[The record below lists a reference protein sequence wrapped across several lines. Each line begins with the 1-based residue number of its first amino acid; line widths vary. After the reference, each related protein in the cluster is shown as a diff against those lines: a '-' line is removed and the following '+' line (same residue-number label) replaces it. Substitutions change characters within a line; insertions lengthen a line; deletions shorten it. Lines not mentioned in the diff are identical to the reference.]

1 MAGMLEKT
9 LVLAFM
15 LAGLLRA
22 DPARS
27 AALPTLPVPAEAR
40 LNELRFDAIGVNQ
53 IPQGLV
59 SALAQDRAGF
69 LWIGTNAGLMRY
81 DGYSLRL
88 QGGGESAEGT
98 QGLGF
103 IRVLLAARDG
113 RLWIGTESDG
123 LASYDPATERVSFF
137 REGMGGANSAKV
149 AADVHR
155 QKGPAPTVRALAE
168 DADGAVWVGSVGGG
182 LDRFDPASGRFTHFR
197 HSSEA
202 GSLPDD
208 RVQALMV
215 DRQGTLWVGTWAGLS
230 RRVKG
235 SERFEPVFSAPG
247 ATPNL
252 ARRIVLALF
261 EAADG
266 RVWAGTQQG
275 DLAVIHPALLG
286 GSDAAAAQL
295 LPQAAQAAAAPVY
308 TLAEPSSGQI
318 WVGRATGIE
327 LRDGR
332 GDGHVQLRLHHD
344 PRKRA
349 GLAGNEVRAL
359 LLDRAGW
366 LWVGG
371 FGVGLQRHNAGNQS
385 IGQRADDEI
394 ADSPLAESNVR
405 SLLQLDNGEIWA
417 GTNSDGVAV
426 MDAQLRLIGTVWPG
440 VADAAPLP
448 SRRRGWISQSSR
460 IGALTQAPGGSVWIG
475 ADSMLYEYSRER
487 RLLRSLP
494 TAAGSTR
501 RLLVASDGG
510 LWVGT
515 QDGLFHLAPGAN
527 SLLRVKRADGRA
539 FGGDVNALAEA
550 ADHGLWIGTDK
561 GLFHIPAGASQPVP
575 VPLDGAAGR
584 NSMLSVVGLLIDSR
598 QQLWLDT
605 PVMGLHRLKDLSQ
618 AKAGFERV
626 NIQRVTQGRAF
637 GANLLEDGRGRIWS
651 HQFVYDP
658 RSETVDELTAADG
671 ADFGTGWFRA
681 YAKTGDGRLL
691 FGGSRGM
698 LVITPAQ
705 FDRWSYAP
713 PLVISALRVDGQPQP
728 VGALQ
733 PGQPASGAGS
743 AALVLDSKRHGF
755 SLEFAAL
762 DFSDPT
768 RCRYAY
774 RLDGVDTQWIDTG
787 ADFRVA
793 SYSNLSPGDY
803 TLRVRATN
811 RGGVWSSHEL
821 AVAVRVLPAW
831 WQSWWFRLG
840 LVLGL
845 IGVYFVLL
853 QLRTRLLRRSKRLL
867 EVKVRERTRELE
879 ALSLEL
885 EQSSLTDP
893 LTGLRNR
900 RFLTQHIEG
909 DVAQTLRQYEDLLE
923 RGLPLPADPDLIF
936 FLIDIDHFKAI
947 NDEHGHAAGDAVLMQ
962 MRSRLQ
968 PVFREGDHLVRWGG
982 EEFLIVARS
991 SSRAHAAELAER
1003 ARAMVAE
1010 TPFTLPVGGAIPI
1023 SCSLGFA
1030 CFPLATAQPRALDWS
1045 AVIALA
1051 DSALFA
1057 AKAAGRNGWA
1067 GVLGLRDGGA
1077 AIELNSLQSLALRTL
1092 TEWGSVTSLQTVSNF
1107 AERTAAKSPLPEPST
1122 T

>member
-1 MAGMLEKT
+1 
-9 LVLAFM
+9 
-15 LAGLLRA
+15 
-22 DPARS
+22 
-27 AALPTLPVPAEAR
+27 
-40 LNELRFDAIGVNQ
+40 
-53 IPQGLV
+53 
-59 SALAQDRAGF
+59 
-69 LWIGTNAGLMRY
+69 MRY

-88 QGGGESAEGT
+88 QGADDRAERT

-103 IRVLLAARDG
+103 VRVLLAARDG

-123 LASYDPATERVSFF
+123 LASYDPATDRVSFF
-137 REGMGGANSAKV
+137 REGMGGANSAKT

-197 HSSEA
+197 HGSEP

-230 RRVKG
+230 RKVKG
-235 SERFEPVFSAPG
+235 SDKFEPVFSTAG
-247 ATPNL
+247 AQPNL
-252 ARRIVLALF
+252 AKRIVLALF
-261 EAADG
+261 EASDG

-275 DLAVIHPALLG
+275 DLAVINPALLG
-286 GSDAAAAQL
+286 VGNDDAAAAL
-295 LPQAAQAAAAPVY
+295 LPQAAPAAAAPVY
-308 TLAEPSSGQI
+308 SLAEPSSGQVWI
-318 WVGRATGIE
+318 GRANGIE

-332 GDGHVQLRLHHD
+332 GDGHVQLRLRHD

-385 IGQRADDEI
+385 IGQRAEDDM

-405 SLLQLDNGEIWA
+405 SLQQLDNGEIWA

-440 VADAAPLP
+440 AAEPAPLAS
-448 SRRRGWISQSSR
+448 SRRSQSSR

-501 RLLVASDGG
+501 RLLVAADGS

-515 QDGLFHLAPGAN
+515 QDGLFRLAPGAAA
-527 SLLRVKRADGRA
+527 LARVNRADGKPLS
-539 FGGDVNALAEA
+539 GDVNALAEA

-561 GLFHIPAGASQPVP
+561 GLFHIPAGASLPGP
-575 VPLDGAAGR
+575 VPLDGEAGR
-584 NSMLSVVGLLIDSR
+584 NSMPSVVGLLIDSR
-598 QQLWLDT
+598 KQLWLDT
-605 PVMGLHRLKDLSQ
+605 PVLGLHRLKDLTRPQ
-618 AKAGFERV
+618 AGFERV
-626 NIQRVTQGRAF
+626 NIQAVTQGRAF
-637 GANLLEDGRGRIWS
+637 GANLLEDDRGRIWS

-658 RSETVDELTAADG
+658 RSQTVDELTAADG

-681 YAKTGDGRLL
+681 YAKTSDGRLL
-691 FGGSRGM
+691 FGGSRGL
-698 LVITPAQ
+698 LVVTPAQ

-713 PLVISALRVDGQPQP
+713 PLVISALRVDGQPQA
-728 VGALQ
+728 VGGLQ
-733 PGQPASGAGS
+733 SGSPSNDASP
-743 AALVLDSKRHGF
+743 AALVLDTERHGF

-774 RLDGVDTQWIDTG
+774 RLDGVDRQWIETG
-787 ADFRVA
+787 SDFRVA

-821 AVAVRVLPAW
+821 AVPVRVLPAW
-831 WQSWWFRLG
+831 WQRWWFRVAL
-840 LVLGL
+840 LLGL

-853 QLRTRLLRRSKRLL
+853 QVRTRLLRRSKRLL
-867 EVKVRERTRELE
+867 EAKVRERTRELE

-900 RFLTQHIEG
+900 RFLTQHIDG
-909 DVAQTLRQYEDLLE
+909 DVAHALRHYEDLE
-923 RGLPLPADPDLIF
+923 QRGVALPVDPDLTF
-936 FLIDIDHFKAI
+936 FLIDIDHFKGI
-947 NDEHGHAAGDAVLMQ
+947 NDAHGHAAGDAVLMQ
-962 MRSRLQ
+962 MRGRLQ
-968 PVFREGDHLVRWGG
+968 PVFREADHLVRWGG

-991 SSRAHAAELAER
+991 TSRAHAAELAER

-1010 TPFTLPVGGAIPI
+1010 TPFTLPGGGAISV

-1045 AVIALA
+1045 ALIALA
-1051 DSALFA
+1051 DGALFA

-1067 GVLGLRDGGA
+1067 GVVGVQDGGA
-1077 AIELNSLQSLALRTL
+1077 SLDMAALQSLALRSL
-1092 TEWGSVTSLQTVSNF
+1092 AEWGAVSALQTVSNF
-1107 AERTAAKSPLPEPST
+1107 AERSGIDGPQPAPSAT
-1122 T
+1122 

>member
-1 MAGMLEKT
+1 MLSRC
-9 LVLAFM
+9 VLIFFL
-15 LAGLLRA
+15 LAGLLGSGLA
-22 DPARS
+22 WCAPLPA
-27 AALPTLPVPAEAR
+27 APAPAEAR

-59 SALAQDRAGF
+59 SALAQDSAGF

-88 QGGGESAEGT
+88 QGVDDRAERGGQT

-103 IRVLLAARDG
+103 VRVLLAARDG

-123 LASYDPATERVSFF
+123 LASYDPATDRVSFF
-137 REGMGGANSAKV
+137 REGMGGTNSAKA

-155 QKGPAPTVRALAE
+155 QRGPAPTVRALAE
-168 DADGAVWVGSVGGG
+168 DADGAIWVGSVGGG
-182 LDRFDPASGRFTHFR
+182 LDRFDPATGHFTHFR

-215 DRQGTLWVGTWAGLS
+215 DRRGTLWVGTWAGLS

-235 SERFEPVFSAPG
+235 SEQFEPVFSTPG
-247 ATPNL
+247 AAGAPPNL

-261 EAADG
+261 EASDG
-266 RVWAGTQQG
+266 RVWSGTQQG
-275 DLAVIHPALLG
+275 DLAVINPALVGLG
-286 GSDAAAAQL
+286 ANPGSDAAQL
-295 LPQAAQAAAAPVY
+295 LPQPEQAAAAPVY
-308 TLAEPSSGQI
+308 SLAEPSSGQI
-318 WVGRATGIE
+318 WVGRANGIE

-385 IGQRADDEI
+385 IGQRAEDELPN
-394 ADSPLAESNVR
+394 SPLAESNVR

-426 MDAQLRLIGTVWPG
+426 MDAQLRLIGSVWPG
-440 VADAAPLP
+440 AADQAPLAG
-448 SRRRGWISQSSR
+448 SRRRQSSR

-475 ADSMLYEYSRER
+475 ADSMLYEYSRDR
-487 RLLRSLP
+487 RLLRSLA

-501 RLLVASDGG
+501 RLLMASDGS

-515 QDGLFHLAPGAN
+515 QDGLFRLAPGAAA
-527 SLLRVKRADGRA
+527 LARVNRADGKA
-539 FGGDVNALAEA
+539 LSGDVNALAEA
-550 ADHGLWIGTDK
+550 ADRGLWIGTDK
-561 GLFHIPAGASQPVP
+561 GLFHIPAGASQPAP
-575 VPLDGAAGR
+575 VPLDGEAGH
-584 NSMLSVVGLLIDSR
+584 NSMPSVVGLLIDSR

-605 PVMGLHRLKDLSQ
+605 PVLGLHRLKDLSRL
-618 AKAGFERV
+618 KAGFERV
-626 NIQRVTQGRAF
+626 NIQAVTQGRAF

-658 RSETVDELTAADG
+658 RTETVDELTAADG

-681 YAKTGDGRLL
+681 YAKTSDGRLL

-713 PLVISALRVDGQPQP
+713 PLVISALRVDGQPQA
-728 VGALQ
+728 VGGLQ
-733 PGQPASGAGS
+733 SGSRGGNDAQP
-743 AALVLDSKRHGF
+743 AALVLDTERHGF

-774 RLDGVDTQWIDTG
+774 RLDGVDAKWIDTG
-787 ADFRVA
+787 SDFRVA

-821 AVAVRVLPAW
+821 AVPVRVLPAW
-831 WQSWWFRLG
+831 WQRWWFRLA

-853 QLRTRLLRRSKRLL
+853 QVRTRLLRRSKRLL

-879 ALSLEL
+879 ALGLEL

-900 RFLTQHIEG
+900 RFLTQHIDG
-909 DVAQTLRQYEDLLE
+909 DVAQTLRHYDDLQQ
-923 RGLPLPADPDLIF
+923 RGVPLPPDPDLIF
-936 FLIDIDHFKAI
+936 FLIDIDHFKGI
-947 NDEHGHAAGDAVLMQ
+947 NDAHGHAAGDAVLMQ

-968 PVFREGDHLVRWGG
+968 QVFREADHLVRWGG
-982 EEFLIVARS
+982 EEFLIVARAT
-991 SSRAHAAELAER
+991 SRAHAAELAER

-1010 TPFTLPVGGAIPI
+1010 MPFRLPGGG
-1023 SCSLGFA
+1023 SVQGTCSVGFA
-1030 CFPLATAQPRALDWS
+1030 CFPLATAQPRAVDWS

-1057 AKAAGRNGWA
+1057 AKAAGRNGWS
-1067 GVLGLRDGGA
+1067 GVLGLHHGGA
-1077 AIELNSLQSLALRTL
+1077 SLDLAELQSLALRSM
-1092 TEWGSVTSLQTVSNF
+1092 TEWGSVASLQTVSNF
-1107 AERTAAKSPLPEPST
+1107 ADRPGTPSAT
-1122 T
+1122 